1 MPPNRKVVLKR
12 GRRPGRKALLTFAGL
27 FTVIRLE
34 QLSAERPPANEVGRV
49 VRPSGSPPA
58 RQRGYARRGRICAT
72 WPKIGRAHVLTPVTP
87 SNLVCRLLL
96 EKKNTPPP
104 IKLKFLGFASK
115 PGEPKR
121 IFL

>member
-27 FTVIRLE
+27 FTVIRVE
-34 QLSAERPPANEVGRV
+34 QLLAERPPANEVGRV

-72 WPKIGRAHVLTPVTP
+72 WPTLVLAARSCSGALPSSTLLTSASNNPCGCGPSRPPQCTP
-87 SNLVCRLLL
+87 
-96 EKKNTPPP
+96 
-104 IKLKFLGFASK
+104 
-115 PGEPKR
+115 
-121 IFL
+121 